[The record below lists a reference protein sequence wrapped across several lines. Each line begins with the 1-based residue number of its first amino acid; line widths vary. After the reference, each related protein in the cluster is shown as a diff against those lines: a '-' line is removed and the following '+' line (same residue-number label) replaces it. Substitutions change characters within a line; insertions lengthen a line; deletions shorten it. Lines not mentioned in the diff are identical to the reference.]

1 MELRTRQPHSR
12 SRKGA
17 SDGSRSRDPRSHQ
30 HNREVSPREEKNDRV
45 FDNFVL
51 ETLKQIGTPRALS
64 VWLLY
69 SSNEH
74 RQLVQLECN
83 PRHYLTSQADL
94 FRKDRA
100 ATKMF
105 SKALGLRT
113 GIDKVAVALDSARR
127 AETLCLETNQMI
139 RAYTSGNLC
148 VSKAVD
154 SALFRASQ
162 IIARVLGPVP
172 DSFEDRDWS
181 PGRTTTCWGDELSK
195 LYKYKNNHEVTHR
208 CRRLA
213 HKLVAGSPL
222 WSASLLGADG
232 PATVLG
238 SAFPVVRGNV
248 MITVPKNEKTDRV
261 ICYEPHANIRVQLA
275 VGDFLKK
282 RLLKVGVDLKDQS
295 VNRTRCRLA
304 RESKFAT
311 IDLSM
316 ASDTLSLEL
325 VHLLLP
331 PDWACLLDDMRSH
344 ETLWPDGLWRRNEK
358 FSSMGN
364 GFTFELES
372 LVFYA
377 LCSAVTSDVSV
388 FGDDIIVPQSGFD
401 SSVEILTW
409 AGFKVNWEK
418 SYATGNF
425 FESCGAEYFS
435 NVDVTPFYVRT
446 LPKSTDDFVH
456 VHNAIREWV
465 SRDLYPNVAWAE
477 IFRDLRRKRNHH
489 LGPSGYG
496 DGHYHCNFEEATPS
510 LPRDKGGFNGWQG
523 YVYRTRV
530 RTFKV
535 NSLYGDRVLGHFS
548 GWATWSALCVALG
561 PRRSFETVLDSVDR
575 RLVSTST
582 RTSVAFTWPSINFL
596 S

>member
-1 MELRTRQPHSR
+1 MELRTRRPQKRSKSAPANHRDASHFKNSR
-12 SRKGA
+12 SPKTSSRG
-17 SDGSRSRDPRSHQ
+17 SDRA
-30 HNREVSPREEKNDRV
+30 V
-45 FDNFVL
+45 FDGFTLATL
-51 ETLKQIGTPRALS
+51 EKIGTPRALS

-74 RQLVQLECN
+74 RQLVELDCN
-83 PRHYLTSQADL
+83 PRHYLSSARDT

-127 AETLCLETNQMI
+127 AEILCRETNEMI
-139 RAYTSGNLC
+139 RSYRRGDLC
-148 VSKAVD
+148 VSGAVD

-172 DSFEDRDWS
+172 TSFPDRDWS
-181 PGRTTTCWGDELSK
+181 PGRTTSSWGNELSK
-195 LYKYKNNHEVTHR
+195 LYKYRNSHDVTHR

-213 HKLVAGSPL
+213 HKLVSESPI
-222 WSASLLGADG
+222 WSASVLEADG

-275 VGDFLKK
+275 VGDYLKK

-304 RESKFAT
+304 RESGFAT

-331 PDWACLLDDMRSH
+331 PDWAVLLDDMRSH
-344 ETLWPDGLWRRNEK
+344 ETLWPDGQWRRNEK

-377 LCSAVTSDVSV
+377 LCSAVTTDVSV
-388 FGDDIIVPQSGFD
+388 FGDDIIVPQNAFNSC
-401 SSVEILTW
+401 VELLGW
-409 AGFKVNWEK
+409 SGFKVNWEK
-418 SYATGNF
+418 SYATGEF
-425 FESCGAEYFS
+425 FESCGYEYFS
-435 NVDVTPFYVRT
+435 NVDVTPFFIRT
-446 LPKSTDDFVH
+446 LPKSLDDFVH
-456 VHNAIREWV
+456 AHNALRDWI
-465 SRDLYPNVAWAE
+465 SRDLAPSAEWAE
-477 IFRDLRRKRNHH
+477 ILRDLRRKRTHH

-496 DGHYHCNFEEATPS
+496 DGHYHCNFEEACPS
-510 LPRDKGGFNGWQG
+510 IPRDKEGFNGWQG
-523 YVYRTRV
+523 YVYRSRV
-530 RTFKV
+530 RSFRI
-535 NSLYGDRVLGHFS
+535 NSMYGDRVLGHFS
-548 GWATWSALCVALG
+548 GWATWSSLCVALG
-561 PRRSFETVLDSVDR
+561 PRRSFETVLESVDR
-575 RLVSTST
+575 RLVSIST
-582 RTSVAFTWPSINFL
+582 KTSVAFTWPSISFV